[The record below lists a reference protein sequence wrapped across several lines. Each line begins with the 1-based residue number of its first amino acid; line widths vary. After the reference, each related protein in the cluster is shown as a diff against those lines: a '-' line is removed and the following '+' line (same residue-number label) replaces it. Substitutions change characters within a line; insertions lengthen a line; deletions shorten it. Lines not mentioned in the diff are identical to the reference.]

1 MVKKKK
7 TKVIQK
13 KYEYPNTE
21 LDIITILDLLEI
33 LKYIDIAP
41 VELQRLEV
49 ATAEWKRKFITS
61 IIRGRHFGIITIS
74 YQENKYTINWKG
86 MDKECEFKNLNGHQR
101 LVLVLEAEFG
111 SLKILEDT
119 FIVNQDTD
127 KLVNLGGMTIPEI
140 KGKYPSIYK
149 EKWLLRQGVTD
160 TIGNVKHFCTPRE
173 ESEIFKELN
182 DNNNMNDQEKRQASS
197 MTIAND
203 IRNKCR
209 IKPND
214 LYSHL
219 GYSNKRMAMD
229 KNRLR
234 QMHFLINGVNKGTS
248 KTNLDAIYDKS
259 EFEYEKNKLEIEST
273 LKGGY
278 IFLGEEQ
285 DKIEKMMAEILK
297 DDYYKEGIDESWHNS
312 LWFYCF
318 LILDMGNVMY
328 DIDIVKEQFFK
339 GHVNLILP
347 STEEIELGMKNS
359 LFREALGKIDQLDS
373 IKKVVN
379 GWRKELRLD
388 GK

>member
-1 MVKKKK
+1 
-7 TKVIQK
+7 
-13 KYEYPNTE
+13 
-21 LDIITILDLLEI
+21 
-33 LKYIDIAP
+33 
-41 VELQRLEV
+41 
-49 ATAEWKRKFITS
+49 
-61 IIRGRHFGIITIS
+61 
-74 YQENKYTINWKG
+74 
-86 MDKECEFKNLNGHQR
+86 
-101 LVLVLEAEFG
+101 
-111 SLKILEDT
+111 
-119 FIVNQDTD
+119 
-127 KLVNLGGMTIPEI
+127 
-140 KGKYPSIYK
+140 
-149 EKWLLRQGVTD
+149 
-160 TIGNVKHFCTPRE
+160 
-173 ESEIFKELN
+173 
-182 DNNNMNDQEKRQASS
+182 
-197 MTIAND
+197 
-203 IRNKCR
+203 RNKCR